1 MFSMFANVAGAG
13 TLIFG
18 RPVHVGLLLVFIGA
32 AIALSAYLYLRAP
45 GLPRGYRIVLGVMR
59 ALVLLMIVFVLLE
72 PARLVTEQIQ
82 YKRRLPILIDVSES
96 MSLRDQRK
104 LPADIVEAGMA
115 LGIVPLDTDAGVD
128 ELSMNL
134 DTRQRNAISS
144 ATRLEL
150 AGSLLTTSAR
160 GIFEA
165 IGKDVDIDHYTFGES
180 LHMLGNG
187 DKRTRDTIAALKA
200 GASATSIAESLDA
213 LASANA
219 GLPLAGI
226 VLLSDGIDTTSRRV
240 EQVANDLGA
249 RGIPV
254 YTVPVGIEQPDDV
267 SIRSVIMQDVAFAGD
282 TVPIRVQVRS
292 KGYEK
297 RSAEMTLVFNGVV
310 VSRRNVLLKGGLQ
323 NEDISFDVR
332 SLKKGAARIE
342 VAIEPF
348 ADEAASDNNRV
359 ERSLRVVNDKIN
371 VLCIEG
377 SARWEFRY
385 LRAILKRDPRINAK
399 FIATRAQSGMAQLSS
414 DYIARFPEDAADAFK
429 YDLVILGDVDS
440 SFFTPAEL
448 TRLDELIR
456 ERGGSLLMLCGR
468 HYAPSSYAGTP
479 IERMLPVK
487 FDPAAPWEDV
497 DETVHP
503 VLTSEGRSSLVMTLE
518 TLPEKNDQV
527 WSHVAPLDHLPPL
540 LSPRPGAMVLAELS
554 DSRSP
559 TGRYPLVSWQ
569 RYGTGKCMLIATDR
583 LWRLRFKTGD
593 KYHWRVW
600 SQSIQFLTLSRL
612 MGEHKRIRLE
622 TDRSVYPGGEQA
634 RIYANVL
641 DEDYEPITQSRYDVY
656 ITQADEENAEA
667 VRVSL
672 RPDAGNLG
680 LYEGYFSPPRS
691 GRYRLQAGSTDRQAA
706 NTIEFRVA
714 DVKPEM
720 AHTELQMDRLR
731 NIAELSGGRC
741 LPISQLGELGSL
753 LNTTPEVS
761 TVSSEQPIWDH
772 WLLAALILGLVGV
785 EWIVRRRR
793 DLP

>member
-1 MFSMFANVAGAG
+1 MFGILANMAGTD

-18 RPVHVGLLLVFIGA
+18 RPIHISLLLVLIGA
-32 AIALSAYLYLRAP
+32 AIALAAYLYLRAG
-45 GLPRGYRIVLGVMR
+45 GLPKSYRIVPGCMR
-59 ALVLLMIVFVLLE
+59 AVVLLLIIFVLLE
-72 PARLVTEQIQ
+72 PARGVTDQVQ
-82 YKRRLPILIDVSES
+82 RKRRLPILIDVSES
-96 MSLRDQRK
+96 MSLRDRRK
-104 LPADIVEAGMA
+104 RPEDIVEAAMA
-115 LGIVPLDTDAGVD
+115 LGIVPFETDAGVD
-128 ELSMNL
+128 EVSMSL
-134 DTRQRNAISS
+134 DTRQRNSISS

-160 GIFEA
+160 ELFED
-165 IGKDVDIDHYTFGES
+165 IGRDVDIDHYTFGKS
-180 LHMLGNG
+180 LHMIGNG
-187 DKRTRDTIAALKA
+187 DRRTRDIIAALK
-200 GASATSIAESLDA
+200 GDASATSIADSLEA
-213 LASANA
+213 LANANA
-219 GLPLAGI
+219 GIPLAGI

-240 EQVANDLGA
+240 ERVVNDLGA

-254 YTVPVGIEQPDDV
+254 YTVPVGIVEPDDV
-267 SIRSVIMQDVAFAGD
+267 SIRSVIMQDVAFSGD

-297 RSAEMTLVFNGVV
+297 RSADLTLLFNGVV
-310 VSRRNVLLKGGLQ
+310 VSRRDVLLKGGLQ

-342 VAIEPF
+342 ITIEPF

-414 DYIARFPEDAADAFK
+414 DYIARFPEDAEDAFK
-429 YDLVILGDVDS
+429 YDLVILGDVES
-440 SFFTPAEL
+440 SFFTPAEFA
-448 TRLDELIR
+448 RLDELVR

-468 HYAPSSYAGTP
+468 HYAPASYAGTS
-479 IERMLPVK
+479 IERMLPVR
-487 FDPAAPWEDV
+487 FDPDAPWEDV

-518 TLPEKNDQV
+518 TLPQKNDQV
-527 WSHVAPLDHLPPL
+527 WSRVAPLDHLPPL
-540 LSPRPGAMVLAELS
+540 LAPRPGATVLAELS
-554 DSRSP
+554 DSRSR

-612 MGEHKRIRLE
+612 LGEHKRIRLE
-622 TDRSVYPGGEQA
+622 TDRSIYPSGDQA

-641 DEDYEPITQSRYDVY
+641 DEDYEPIAQSGYDVY
-656 ITQADEENAEA
+656 ISPADREDGEP

-672 RPDAGNLG
+672 RPDAVNRG
-680 LYEGYFSPPRS
+680 LYEGYFSPPRP
-691 GRYRLQAGSTDRQAA
+691 GRYRLQAGSTDRECA
-706 NTIEFRVA
+706 NTTEFQVA
-714 DVKPEM
+714 DVRPEM
-720 AHTELQMDRLR
+720 AHTEMQIDRLR
-731 NIAELSGGRC
+731 KIAELSGGRC
-741 LPISQLGELGSL
+741 LPIGQLHELASV

-761 TVSSEQPIWDH
+761 AVRTERPIGDH
-772 WLLAALILGLVGV
+772 WLLAVLILGLVGA